1 MGIIISELGL
11 IGFVETESRCFLRG
25 RRNSTGGERSFS
37 TLCFALAL
45 HEMTQAPFRV
55 MDEFDV
61 FMDALSRKI
70 SLDTLVDFALAQDS
84 KWIFIMPHDIRL
96 SVHMWRNCYI
106 MTISETDHNVNFFK
120 SCRNSCNSQ
129 GLPRE
134 EIS

>member
-84 KWIFIMPHDIRL
+84 KWIFIMPHDISLILESLNDLRINRFAL
-96 SVHMWRNCYI
+96 SFGPMVERRWI
-106 MTISETDHNVNFFK
+106 LLDW
-120 SCRNSCNSQ
+120 
-129 GLPRE
+129 
-134 EIS
+134 

>member
-84 KWIFIMPHDIRL
+84 KWIFIMPHDIR
-96 SVHMWRNCYI
+96 
-106 MTISETDHNVNFFK
+106 SETGYLFT
-120 SCRNSCNSQ
+120 C
-129 GLPRE
+129 G
-134 EIS
+134 EIAIS